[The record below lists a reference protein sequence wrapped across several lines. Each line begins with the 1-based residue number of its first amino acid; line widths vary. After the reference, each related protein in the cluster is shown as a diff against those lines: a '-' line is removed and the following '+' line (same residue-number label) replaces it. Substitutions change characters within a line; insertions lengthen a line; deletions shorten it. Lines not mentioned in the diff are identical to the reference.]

1 MWLSARVEYA
11 VRAALEVAAASPQSV
26 TAEELANR
34 QGISRSFLE
43 NIIGDL
49 RRAGIIVSR
58 RGRNGGHV
66 LGRPAHEITIAEV
79 MRAELGNLADVHG
92 QRPEDARYLG
102 PAEHLTDVWVAARA
116 AYRGVLE
123 SVTLADVMA
132 GEFPEGVRALLDDPA
147 SWESYRG
154 L

>member
-11 VRAALEVAAASPQSV
+11 VRAALEIAAAGPVPV
-26 TAEELANR
+26 TAEELATR

-49 RRAGIIVSR
+49 RRAGIVVSR
-58 RGRNGGHV
+58 RGRNGGHL
-66 LGRPAHEITIAEV
+66 LGRPADEVTIADV

-92 QRPEDARYLG
+92 QRPEDAVYEG

-123 SVTLADVMA
+123 AVTLADVIS
-132 GEFPEGVRALLDDPA
+132 GDFPPAVRDLLADPA